1 MSQPL
6 TVLGQNARA
15 AAATLARCSR
25 AQKDAALL
33 AMAAC
38 LEAATDDILSANRDD
53 LAAAR
58 QAGTSE
64 AMLDRLALSAARIAS
79 MADGLRQVAALPDP
93 IGEVLEGGKRPNGLQ
108 IIKVRV
114 PLGVIG
120 IIYEARPNVT
130 SDAAGLCLKAG
141 NAVILRGGKEA
152 ICSNR
157 ACIKALRAGL
167 QQVGLPQDAVQLV
180 DRTDREAVQEMMRMR
195 GVIDVLI
202 PRGGAGLIR
211 TVVENACVPV
221 LETGVGNCHIY
232 VDADADAEMACN
244 IAINAKTSRPSVC
257 NAAETLLIHAD
268 AAPRLLPAIADA
280 LLAKQVQ
287 LRVCPQAQALLAG
300 RPVVAAT
307 EQDWETEF
315 LDFIMAVRVVKD
327 LDEAVAHIAR
337 YGTGHSECI
346 VTDSRAAADAFTEQ
360 VDAAAVYVNASTRFT
375 DGGEFGLGAE
385 IGISTQKLHARG
397 PMGLRELTCTKFI
410 VTGNGQIR

>member
-1 MSQPL
+1 MCRPL
-6 TVLGQNARA
+6 TELGHNARQA
-15 AAATLARCSR
+15 AKVLAGCSR

-33 AMAAC
+33 AMATA
-38 LEAATDDILSANRDD
+38 LQEQQQDILQANAQD
-53 LAAAR
+53 LENAR
-58 QAGTSE
+58 QNGMTE
-64 AMLDRLALSAARIAS
+64 AMLDRLALSADRIRG

-93 IGEVLEGGKRPNGLQ
+93 VGEVLEGSKRPNGLQ
-108 IIKVRV
+108 ILKVRV

-120 IIYEARPNVT
+120 IVYEARPNVT

-141 NAVILRGGKEA
+141 NAVLLRGGKEA

-157 ACIKALRAGL
+157 ACVKALRDGL
-167 QQVGLPQDAVQLV
+167 QQVGLPQDAVQLI
-180 DRTDREAVQEMMRMR
+180 DRTDRASVQEMMRMR

-211 TVVENACVPV
+211 SVVENACVPV

-232 VDADADAEMACN
+232 VDKQADPDMALK
-244 IAINAKTSRPSVC
+244 ITVNAKTSRPSVC
-257 NAAETLLIHAD
+257 NAAETLLVHAD
-268 AAPRLLPAIADA
+268 IAAQVLPSIADA
-280 LLAKQVQ
+280 LLQKQVQ
-287 LRVCPQAQALLAG
+287 LRVCPRAAEILAG
-300 RPVVAAT
+300 YPVEQAT
-307 EQDWETEF
+307 EQDWDTEF
-315 LDFIMAVRVVKD
+315 LDYIMAVRVVDD
-327 LDEAVAHIAR
+327 LEQAIQHIAR

-346 VTDSRAAADAFTEQ
+346 VTDSRAAAERFTCG

-397 PMGLRELTCTKFI
+397 PMGLRELTCCKFI